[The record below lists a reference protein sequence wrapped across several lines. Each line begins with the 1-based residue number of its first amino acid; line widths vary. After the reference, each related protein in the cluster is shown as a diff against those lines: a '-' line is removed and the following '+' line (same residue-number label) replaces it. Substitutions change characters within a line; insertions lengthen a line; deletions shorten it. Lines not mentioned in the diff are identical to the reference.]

1 MRSCQAC
8 NIDLPEESVFC
19 SSCGN
24 QIGCKSCSATLP
36 LGARFCAQC
45 GTPVEKVS
53 EIPTNGHAAD
63 SDAGFNVIEIERG
76 ASRLRAKLSD
86 PAVSSLSKPLTI
98 YMAAASGVA
107 VKKGKHGG
115 IPDIELDDEQ
125 PMLPG
130 IVAENGHEGNQEK
143 IVEAVVARKGLSAAT
158 DEDIVV
164 QRLQELFRERDGE
177 LRLEEPDLKAKGKL
191 HYAQRLTYLFLLA
204 QDKAGNEVV
213 PRSSLTTILER
224 AGVYDPHA
232 SNWIKNESRIEKD
245 RDTVHLNAGG
255 RRVARAFLEEVFTL
269 TEEGVLPGESNS
281 GGAVK
286 AAGGKGTKQ
295 SGKQSAKA
303 GKGKGGR
310 KSEVETTF
318 LPKWKAL
325 NLVTNGY
332 SLLKDRSLAEKGTFA
347 LWAIRKAAG
356 DVAGKIISESVLAT
370 FLYQAF
376 EVKVDKR
383 GLGRAL
389 LEESK
394 KKDKKVLHMGGTKFQ
409 ITPDGMAAAERIAG
423 LNKGKK

>member
-1 MRSCQAC
+1 
-8 NIDLPEESVFC
+8 
-19 SSCGN
+19 
-24 QIGCKSCSATLP
+24 
-36 LGARFCAQC
+36 
-45 GTPVEKVS
+45 
-53 EIPTNGHAAD
+53 
-63 SDAGFNVIEIERG
+63 
-76 ASRLRAKLSD
+76 
-86 PAVSSLSKPLTI
+86 
-98 YMAAASGVA
+98 MAAASGVA